1 MQSKLW
7 RIFGVLAIADIAVMF
22 AGIAVEGMTPE
33 LGSSHHNLVK
43 GLTEGGLTTRFA
55 GGYVEALS
63 SIVFL
68 FAALLLARLVRGT
81 TETTGWLASV
91 MSATAVLNAGSAL
104 IVGFPAGAAA
114 IYDGHHGA
122 SLDVI
127 TTMNDLRNFAFFLS
141 VALLGVFTICAG
153 VALLATRTMP
163 RWLAWAGVV
172 VGALS
177 VVSVAGAGSG
187 AHNLGNMAQMIWWVV
202 LAVYA
207 LRSRVVTNAA
217 SPTSHD
223 AVLV

>member
-1 MQSKLW
+1 
-7 RIFGVLAIADIAVMF
+7 
-22 AGIAVEGMTPE
+22 
-33 LGSSHHNLVK
+33 
-43 GLTEGGLTTRFA
+43 
-55 GGYVEALS
+55 
-63 SIVFL
+63 
-68 FAALLLARLVRGT
+68 
-81 TETTGWLASV
+81 

-153 VALLATRTMP
+153 AALLATRTMP
-163 RWLAWAGVV
+163 RWLGWAGVV